1 MLKKL
6 FTLRR
11 VCEKAILNLST
22 DPKGTVL
29 PRKTTRWTSAT
40 NYCTDESAFL
50 PHSDA
55 NKFSFFAEL
64 LDLVTFLN
72 DNDLATRGNRD
83 RVGRCES
90 VKSFTMLFGS

>member
-83 RVGRCES
+83 HVGRYVS
-90 VKSFTMLFGS
+90 VKTFIMLFNS